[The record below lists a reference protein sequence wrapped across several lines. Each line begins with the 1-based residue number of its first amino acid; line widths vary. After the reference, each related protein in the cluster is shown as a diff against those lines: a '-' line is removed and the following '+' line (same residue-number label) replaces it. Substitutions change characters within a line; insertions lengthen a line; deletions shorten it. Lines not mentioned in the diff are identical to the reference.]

1 MSHDLWLWFSSLL
14 VLEKTFENRRDELLS
29 GIYQNFFISV
39 RILSIMHQNL
49 TWVGLPSLCWCVT
62 EVKVLYLLPSVS
74 VWSYSSL
81 MIWNHFIGAEAIT
94 YRKINWWNTS
104 LNIFSISSISRRL
117 SLRFNELF
125 WLVHLLSRDSIASK
139 KDPPSGPVIRCDYY
153 TTLFVL

>member
-39 RILSIMHQNL
+39 RILSIMYQNL
-49 TWVGLPSLCWCVT
+49 TWVGLPSLCWYVT

-104 LNIFSISSISRRL
+104 LNILVLAVFHVDYHFGLMNYFNWFIYYHVTALRARKTL
-117 SLRFNELF
+117 SLFRL
-125 WLVHLLSRDSIASK
+125 
-139 KDPPSGPVIRCDYY
+139 
-153 TTLFVL
+153 